1 MCEVIERNRA
11 EGRAEGIGSVNK
23 LNAILIAARRFADL
37 ERATKDSAYQAQLLK
52 ELLKYLLIKQ
62 MNFQIFQ
69 VTA

>member
-11 EGRAEGIGSVNK
+11 EGRAEEIGSVNK

-52 ELLKYLLIKQ
+52 ELLPE
-62 MNFQIFQ
+62 
-69 VTA
+69 A